1 METNDLKN
9 FIDVNRDAFEV
20 YDYPKEDWYTIS
32 DQLDQAKKESK
43 SVVIPLKYVWRSAAV
58 FLLVFGSVTYMSW
71 VNWKNQSQEVMMS
84 TELQEAEYYYGELI
98 ATRVA
103 EISKLDRGAEQEVFR
118 NMEALD
124 LAFNELKTD
133 LKDNAD
139 NEEVIHAM
147 IDNYKIKLEILE
159 QIIEQLEERKEL

>member
-9 FIDVNRDAFEV
+9 FIDVNRESFEI
-20 YDYPKEDWYTIS
+20 YDYPQEDWPSIS
-32 DQLDQAKKESK
+32 DKLDQSEKRAK

-58 FLLVFGSVTYMSW
+58 FLLLTGAAFYMSW
-71 VNWKNQSQEVMMS
+71 VNWNNQAQEVMMS
-84 TELQEAEYYYGELI
+84 SELQEAEYYYGELI
-98 ATRVA
+98 ATKVA
-103 EISKLDRGAEQEVFR
+103 HISQLDHNAEQVVFR
-118 NMEALD
+118 NMETMD
-124 LAFNELKTD
+124 QAFNELKSD

-159 QIIEQLEERKEL
+159 QIIEQLEDRKEL

>member
-9 FIDVNRDAFEV
+9 FIDVNRESFEV
-20 YDYPKEDWYTIS
+20 YDYPHEDWQAIS
-32 DQLDQAKKESK
+32 DKLDQAEKRAK

-58 FLLVFGSVTYMSW
+58 FLILIGVAFYMSW
-71 VNWKNQSQEVMMS
+71 VNWKNQSQDMMMS
-84 TELQEAEYYYGELI
+84 AELQEAEYYYGELI
-98 ATRVA
+98 ATKVA
-103 EISKLDRGAEQEVFR
+103 HISELDQNAEEEVFR
-118 NMEALD
+118 NMAALD

-147 IDNYKIKLEILE
+147 IDNYKIKLQILE
-159 QIIEQLEERKEL
+159 QIIAQLEERKGL

>member
-9 FIDVNRDAFEV
+9 FIDVNRESFEV
-20 YDYPKEDWYTIS
+20 YDYPHEDWQAIS
-32 DQLDQAKKESK
+32 DKLDQAEKRAK

-58 FLLVFGSVTYMSW
+58 FLILIGVAFYTSW
-71 VNWKNQSQEVMMS
+71 VNWKNQSQDMMMS
-84 TELQEAEYYYGELI
+84 AELQEAEYYYGELI
-98 ATRVA
+98 ATKVA
-103 EISKLDRGAEQEVFR
+103 HISELDQNAEEEVFR
-118 NMEALD
+118 NMAALD

-147 IDNYKIKLEILE
+147 IDNYKIKLQILE
-159 QIIEQLEERKEL
+159 QIIAQLEERKGL

>member
-9 FIDVNRDAFEV
+9 FIDVNRESFEI
-20 YDYPKEDWYTIS
+20 YDY
-32 DQLDQAKKESK
+32 DQADWQGIADRLDSSQGKNK
-43 SVVIPLKYVWRSAAV
+43 SVIIPLKYLWRSAAMFAVILGAV
-58 FLLVFGSVTYMSW
+58 FYMSW
-71 VNWKNQSQEVMMS
+71 LNWKSHSQHAMMS
-84 TELQEAEYYYGELI
+84 AELQEAEYYYGELI

-103 EISKLDRGAEQEVFR
+103 AISKLDQGAEEEAFR

-124 LAFNELKTD
+124 QAFIELKTD

-139 NEEVIHAM
+139 NEEVLHAM

-159 QIIEQLEERKEL
+159 QIIQQLEERKAL